1 MADTTISQLNS
12 LTPGNGFIPV
22 SMDGTTGKAD
32 MYVPHYPH
40 ILTSNGRIQNY
51 SIAGSNV
58 TIAAGAQIV
67 ITGIKY
73 TLPAVTIAVAALNAL
88 FWQPGIGYTVGAPVD
103 EPGFDKVQLFYNDSE
118 FNRIVPLCNKSSLN
132 AWKSFF
138 IECVKPP
145 DPPVFT
151 FDGYGFYGGLT
162 SFPSS
167 DGLYDGYH
175 ARNVAVP
182 NTTKSTVL
190 NLMDPN
196 LGTDYQYLGVNPT
209 DVRYQFMSSRVWLYW
224 GRAPKIVNHSTNTGY
239 FGSSSITKIFYHVY
253 ANESFRY
260 IESTDQME
268 ILAQS
273 GCADIHAVLMASG

>member
-22 SMDGTTGKAD
+22 SIDGTTGKAD

-51 SIAGSNV
+51 SIAGSSV
-58 TIAAGAQIV
+58 TIAAGTQIV

-138 IECVKPP
+138 IGCVYPP
-145 DPPVFT
+145 AFT
-151 FDGYGFYGGLT
+151 FDGYGFYGDAI

-175 ARNVAVP
+175 ARTAAVP
-182 NTTKSTVL
+182 NNTKSAVL

-196 LGTDYQYLGVNPT
+196 LGTDYQYWVDPT
-209 DVRYQFMSSRVWLYW
+209 DVSYQYMRSRVWLYW

-239 FGSSSITKIFYHVY
+239 FGSTTIIKIFYQVY

-260 IESTDQME
+260 IKSVDQME
-268 ILAQS
+268 ILSQS